1 MLDCIIHSKR
11 DYMKKLSWTEHQKM
25 DSLKV
30 KVRNGT
36 ITPKE
41 QIAYDKLVTRWN
53 MVGDVPPKVLS
64 SMFRF

>member
-1 MLDCIIHSKR
+1 
-11 DYMKKLSWTEHQKM
+11 MKKLSWTEHQKM

-41 QIAYDKLVTRWN
+41 QIALDKLVTRWKT
-53 MVGDVPPKVLS
+53 VGDVPPKVLS